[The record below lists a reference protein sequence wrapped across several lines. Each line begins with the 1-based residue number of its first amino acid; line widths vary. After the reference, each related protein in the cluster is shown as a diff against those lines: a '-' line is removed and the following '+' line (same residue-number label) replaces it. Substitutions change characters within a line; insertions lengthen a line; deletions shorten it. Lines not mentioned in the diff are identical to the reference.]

1 MAMNKRLAPGFLR
14 LLPRKRPPVFIILFL
29 VILCLP
35 MLKSIWSP
43 AAAYSLRDRGGSTA
57 APARAK
63 DRLPGYLAG
72 WNARVNDHFAGREIL
87 VHWNNLLQV
96 KLLKVSPQE
105 TLLFGRNGWLFL
117 DGSNLEMSYFR
128 SAPPFSA
135 AELAGWRRA
144 LLQRHLWLARQ
155 GIRFV
160 FVIAPNKS
168 TIYPEHVPAR
178 IRRAATRLDQLLDYL
193 RRRPLPHDF
202 CLVDSRR
209 VLRAAKSRFPVY
221 GKVDSHWNSFGAMLA
236 ANRILQRLSRFY
248 PLRPPTADDFS
259 VSLEPAAGP
268 RGDLAAMLSLSDVLT
283 DSHVVKVVPNKPLLA
298 SVAESARWLDSRLER
313 EVFVCPGAELPE
325 VLLFRDSFGYAL
337 AGFLAEHFRKTTCV
351 RDVALGFHPKIVRD
365 VQPKIVIQ
373 EMAERFF
380 QVLSPA
386 NPVELAAIEV
396 DR

>member
-1 MAMNKRLAPGFLR
+1 MRLT
-14 LLPRKRPPVFIILFL
+14 RKRPPVFIILFL
-29 VILCLP
+29 LLLCLP
-35 MLKSIWSP
+35 LLKSIWAP
-43 AAAYSLRDRGGSTA
+43 AAAYSLRDRDGKA
-57 APARAK
+57 APPTRARG
-63 DRLPGYLAG
+63 RFPGFAVG

-96 KLLKVSPQE
+96 KLLKVSPLE
-105 TLLFGRNGWLFL
+105 TLLFGRDGWLFL

-128 SAPPFSA
+128 SAPPFSE

-178 IRRAATRLDQLLDYL
+178 IHPAATRLDQLLDYL
-193 RRRPLPHDF
+193 RRRPLPPDF

-209 VLRAAKSRFPVY
+209 ALRAAKPRFPVY
-221 GKVDSHWNSFGAMLA
+221 GKVDSHWNSYGAMLA
-236 ANRILQRLSRFY
+236 ANRILQRLARFY
-248 PLRPPTADDFS
+248 PLRPPTADDFT
-259 VSLEPAAGP
+259 VSLEPVAGP
-268 RGDLAAMLSLSDVLT
+268 RGDLAAMLSLSDVLY
-283 DSHVVKVVPNKPLLA
+283 DPHVVKVVPNKPLLA

-325 VLLFRDSFGYAL
+325 ALLFRDSFGYAL
-337 AGFLAEHFRKTTCV
+337 AGFLAGHFRKTTCI
-351 RDVALGFHPKIVRD
+351 RDIALGFHPRIVRD
-365 VQPKIVIQ
+365 VRPKIVIQ
-373 EMAERFF
+373 ELAERFLL
-380 QVLSPA
+380 VVPPV
-386 NPVELAAIEV
+386 NPEELAAIEV